1 MKNKYFILAVILLIA
16 GSVFIG
22 CDKNR
27 ENAKDN
33 VEKANQDMID
43 AQVLFEK
50 EWQQFKS
57 DAESKINT
65 NQQKIDD
72 FKVAM
77 KTTSTKFKAKYENE
91 VLTLEQK
98 NIELKKKLNDFKY
111 ERKENW
117 EEFKKAFNNDMDIV
131 GNALNDIFTK
141 KP

>member
-1 MKNKYFILAVILLIA
+1 MKNKYFFLTVILLIA

-33 VEKANQDMID
+33 VEQANQDMID
-43 AQVLFEK
+43 AQVLFER

-57 DAESKINT
+57 DAELKINV
-65 NQQKIDD
+65 NQEKIDD

-98 NIELKKKLNDFKY
+98 NIELKKKLNDFIY

-117 EEFKKAFNNDMDIV
+117 EEFKKTFNNDMDIV
-131 GNALNDIFTK
+131 GNALKDIFAK
-141 KP
+141 KD